1 MTGKNRK
8 PIIVLMIVVLA
19 ALNLWRWWPASSAGL
34 STAGAG
40 QAAGEFK
47 IEDFEVK
54 AVPPDSQPPMS
65 RDIFYP
71 KKVVIA
77 RTQIKAP
84 LTTAP
89 AMPVKTPEEIE
100 KEGAQ
105 AEFAQIQCAGI
116 SVRNERT
123 HAYLISSGE
132 PSLVSSGDKIGSR
145 FVVEKISTDGVTLRD
160 PETGVGGTIAVSGKR

>member
-1 MTGKNRK
+1 MTGMNRK
-8 PIIVLMIVVLA
+8 PIIVLMIVALA

-34 STAGAG
+34 SAGVG

-47 IEDFEVK
+47 IEEFEVK
-54 AVPPDSQPPMS
+54 AVPPDSLPPMS

-71 KKVVIA
+71 KRVVIA
-77 RTQIKAP
+77 RTPVKAP
-84 LTTAP
+84 STAVP
-89 AMPVKTPEEIE
+89 AIPVKTPEEMARDA
-100 KEGAQ
+100 AQ

-116 SVRNERT
+116 SVRNERI

-160 PETGVGGTIAVSGKR
+160 PETGVGGMIAVSGKR